1 MAKRTSTYL
10 SDRTVDI
17 LDAAMG
23 DVGSLSG
30 EINKGIDRYHEV
42 IRRHRGIEDQFS
54 EAELN
59 ALRDVCN
66 GWIAEPAATIAG
78 GLAMEL
84 GDSLQDGITEKW
96 EIDAPAL
103 LAKLNALPYAG
114 ELALVV
120 GIEAWWRKQP

>member
-30 EINKGIDRYHEV
+30 EINKFIDRYNEV
-42 IRRHRGIEDQFS
+42 IRRHRGVVDQFS
-54 EAELN
+54 AAELN

-66 GWIAEPAATIAG
+66 GWAAEPATTISG

-84 GDSLQDGITEKW
+84 ADSLPDGIAEKW
-96 EIDAPAL
+96 EIDADAL
-103 LAKLNALPYAG
+103 LAKLRALPYAD
-114 ELALVV
+114 ELALVA
-120 GIEAWWRKQP
+120 GIESWWLRQ